1 MRLRRSG
8 KVERILAKAR
18 GIKVYCLENYFNGT
32 LVRAENVSTCC
43 LRMVDTYQVMRRS
56 YVRQNEDGSFTFH
69 VHSNLWYEFNSY
81 VGQK

>member
-8 KVERILAKAR
+8 KTERILAKAR
-18 GIKVYCLENYFNGT
+18 GIKVYCLDNYFIGT
-32 LVRAENVSTCC
+32 KVDQKNVENCC
-43 LRMVDTYQVMRRS
+43 KRMVDTYQVMKRS

-81 VGQK
+81 VGGK